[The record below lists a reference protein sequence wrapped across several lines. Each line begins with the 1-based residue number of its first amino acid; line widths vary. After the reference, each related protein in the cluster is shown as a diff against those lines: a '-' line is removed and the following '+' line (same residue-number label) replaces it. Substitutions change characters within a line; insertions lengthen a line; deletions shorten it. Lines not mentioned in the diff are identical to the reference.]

1 MTGFRI
7 GKPALVLAAWLILAG
22 CPTEESSR
30 SPIKVLQP
38 KDGSRYKMTDTV
50 QIITE
55 TDFTR
60 VAGNLSAIFS
70 TDSGKGWR
78 LVLSAP
84 HHDGVARDTFPFP
97 LADHGDTI
105 RAGSKVKLR
114 MQEYGA
120 AGIFQEIGFIHID

>member
-1 MTGFRI
+1 MLMAMLMG
-7 GKPALVLAAWLILAG
+7 LAG
-22 CPTEESSR
+22 CPTEDKAAS

-38 KDGSRYKMTDTV
+38 KDGARYRMTDTV
-50 QIITE
+50 RIITE

-70 TDSGKGWR
+70 TDSGKVWR

-84 HHDGVARDTFPFP
+84 HHDGLARDTFPFP

-105 RAGSKVKLR
+105 RAGSEVKLR
-114 MQEYGA
+114 MKEYGA
-120 AGIFQEIGFIHID
+120 TGIHEDIGYIHIE